1 MSALGQKRTIFTASF
16 YGCFAPESGHS
27 VPGGQEGF
35 MSTRR
40 TFGPTGTLGDLIH
53 PLLPALLK
61 LFYRLQHAN
70 LIGQDV
76 FGN

>member
-1 MSALGQKRTIFTASF
+1 
-16 YGCFAPESGHS
+16 
-27 VPGGQEGF
+27 

-76 FGN
+76 FGNRKLYGLTRARQRF